1 MREVGT
7 ERQAAVPVVTTDGL
21 LGEFAGE
28 LFGRLPIGPGG
39 VLFFSFYRCLPSAT
53 GRRISGIEQS
63 FTSLVKA
70 VYGGHVPLWSDAEL
84 DELIEEVIIDAYN
97 DEQLGSFECVI
108 ADSDLPVA
116 AEALGMECTL
126 VEVVVDDDER
136 RGLVGVIDLDGRRHR
151 LSLLDVTIT
160 DVASEAAQLLA
171 AFRRWWVPPG

>member
-1 MREVGT
+1 M
-7 ERQAAVPVVTTDGL
+7 
-21 LGEFAGE
+21 
-28 LFGRLPIGPGG
+28 
-39 VLFFSFYRCLPSAT
+39 
-53 GRRISGIEQS
+53 
-63 FTSLVKA
+63 KA
-70 VYGGHVPLWSDAEL
+70 IYGGHVPPWSDAEL
-84 DELIEEVIIDAYN
+84 DELIEEVLVDAHN
-97 DEQLGSFECVI
+97 DSEQLGSFECVI

-126 VEVVVDDDER
+126 VEVVFDGDER